1 MEITLTQFNRSMNK
15 YFEKVIAGEEII
27 IRRKNGEKYAIR
39 YCSPEELEG
48 IQTESKSTEPKETE

>member
-15 YFEKVIAGEEII
+15 YFRKVIAGEEII
-27 IRRKNGEKYAIR
+27 IRRKNSEKYAIR

-48 IQTESKSTEPKETE
+48 IQKGNNPTKSKTE